1 MTWETK
7 TAQRVKSVLIKRT
20 KFMAPFFTF
29 RCLSNMLVA
38 NVLWG
43 EEHTAFVALADRQE
57 YAFTTS
63 YTLYVQ
69 KATSATHFFY
79 IDAKQQLT
87 KRGYSVVSIIFLIKK
102 PQKTR
107 KNVILNVL

>member
-1 MTWETK
+1 
-7 TAQRVKSVLIKRT
+7 
-20 KFMAPFFTF
+20 
-29 RCLSNMLVA
+29 MLVA
-38 NVLWG
+38 NVLWAG
-43 EEHTAFVALADRQE
+43 EHTAFVALADRQE
-57 YAFTTS
+57 CAFTPS

-69 KATSATHFFY
+69 KATSATPFFY

-87 KRGYSVVSIIFLIKK
+87 KRGYSVVSIIIFFIKK